1 MQIRQNQQ
9 FCAQMLHAHRR
20 LGLACWGW
28 LLLGSL
34 LWLLELLAAA
44 LVLRI
49 RNTLPVSLL
58 TEQALLWRLVQLFW
72 LVPAWLV
79 WNWCSWSLWR
89 RCTAVVSMLPH
100 RRPAGRKKQLWLALQ
115 NTLLRTLLLQT
126 VTLCLFGAY
135 QLGKAGAAHT
145 ESAPYL
151 FAAVQLLVLGTLC
164 LLGWCYVCLGL
175 WCVPFVCFARPELP
189 AWKVPLAAM
198 RAMHGGRKELLA
210 LLGWYGLQ
218 MLPVV
223 TIPWV
228 LPQAVLSVTVFCNLR
243 VQMTAERTADGAYRS
258 LPRYAPS
265 DNWKVEKLSHQSMK
279 INFYNI
285 AFFEKEYFL

>member
-135 QLGKAGAAHT
+135 QLGKAGAAIRKAHRICSPPCSCWCWGHFAFWGGAM
-145 ESAPYL
+145 SAWGCGACRSSALPVRNCRRGKYPL
-151 FAAVQLLVLGTLC
+151 RQ
-164 LLGWCYVCLGL
+164 
-175 WCVPFVCFARPELP
+175 CVPCTA
-189 AWKVPLAAM
+189 
-198 RAMHGGRKELLA
+198 
-210 LLGWYGLQ
+210 
-218 MLPVV
+218 
-223 TIPWV
+223 
-228 LPQAVLSVTVFCNLR
+228 
-243 VQMTAERTADGAYRS
+243 AERNCWHCWAGMACRCC
-258 LPRYAPS
+258 P
-265 DNWKVEKLSHQSMK
+265 W
-279 INFYNI
+279 
-285 AFFEKEYFL
+285 

>member
-135 QLGKAGAAHT
+135 QLGKRTVSVRRRAAAGAGDT
-145 ESAPYL
+145 LPSG
-151 FAAVQLLVLGTLC
+151 VVLC
-164 LLGWCYVCLGL
+164 LPGAVVRAVRLLCPSGTAGVESTPCGNACHARRQKGTAGTAGLVWPADAARGDHPLGV
-175 WCVPFVCFARPELP
+175 AS
-189 AWKVPLAAM
+189 
-198 RAMHGGRKELLA
+198 GGA
-210 LLGWYGLQ
+210 VGDG
-218 MLPVV
+218 
-223 TIPWV
+223 V
-228 LPQAVLSVTVFCNLR
+228 L
-243 VQMTAERTADGAYRS
+243 
-258 LPRYAPS
+258 
-265 DNWKVEKLSHQSMK
+265 
-279 INFYNI
+279 
-285 AFFEKEYFL
+285 

>member
-164 LLGWCYVCLGL
+164 LLGWCYVAWGCGACRSSALPVRNCRRGKYPL
-175 WCVPFVCFARPELP
+175 RQCVPCTA
-189 AWKVPLAAM
+189 
-198 RAMHGGRKELLA
+198 
-210 LLGWYGLQ
+210 
-218 MLPVV
+218 
-223 TIPWV
+223 
-228 LPQAVLSVTVFCNLR
+228 
-243 VQMTAERTADGAYRS
+243 AERNCWHCWAGMACRCC
-258 LPRYAPS
+258 P
-265 DNWKVEKLSHQSMK
+265 W
-279 INFYNI
+279 
-285 AFFEKEYFL
+285 

>member
-223 TIPWV
+223 TIPG
-228 LPQAVLSVTVFCNLR
+228 CCLR
-243 VQMTAERTADGAYRS
+243 RCCR
-258 LPRYAPS
+258 
-265 DNWKVEKLSHQSMK
+265 
-279 INFYNI
+279 
-285 AFFEKEYFL
+285 

>member
-20 LGLACWGW
+20 LGLVCWGW

-265 DNWKVEKLSHQSMK
+265 DN
-279 INFYNI
+279 
-285 AFFEKEYFL
+285 

>member
-1 MQIRQNQQ
+1 
-9 FCAQMLHAHRR
+9 MLHAHRR

-175 WCVPFVCFARPELP
+175 WCVPFVCFARPELA

-198 RAMHGGRKELLA
+198 RAMHGG
-210 LLGWYGLQ
+210 
-218 MLPVV
+218 
-223 TIPWV
+223 
-228 LPQAVLSVTVFCNLR
+228 
-243 VQMTAERTADGAYRS
+243 
-258 LPRYAPS
+258 
-265 DNWKVEKLSHQSMK
+265 
-279 INFYNI
+279 
-285 AFFEKEYFL
+285 

>member
-223 TIPWV
+223 TIPLGVASGGAVGDGV
-228 LPQAVLSVTVFCNLR
+228 L
-243 VQMTAERTADGAYRS
+243 
-258 LPRYAPS
+258 
-265 DNWKVEKLSHQSMK
+265 
-279 INFYNI
+279 
-285 AFFEKEYFL
+285 

>member
-58 TEQALLWRLVQLFW
+58 TE
-72 LVPAWLV
+72 
-79 WNWCSWSLWR
+79 
-89 RCTAVVSMLPH
+89 
-100 RRPAGRKKQLWLALQ
+100 LALQ

-265 DNWKVEKLSHQSMK
+265 DN
-279 INFYNI
+279 
-285 AFFEKEYFL
+285 

>member
-58 TEQALLWRLVQLFW
+58 TEQALLWRLVQLF
-72 LVPAWLV
+72 
-79 WNWCSWSLWR
+79 
-89 RCTAVVSMLPH
+89 
-100 RRPAGRKKQLWLALQ
+100 WLALQ

-265 DNWKVEKLSHQSMK
+265 DN
-279 INFYNI
+279 
-285 AFFEKEYFL
+285 

>member
-198 RAMHGGRKELLA
+198 ACHARRQKGTAGTAGLVWPADAARGDHPLGVASGGA
-210 LLGWYGLQ
+210 VGDG
-218 MLPVV
+218 
-223 TIPWV
+223 V
-228 LPQAVLSVTVFCNLR
+228 L
-243 VQMTAERTADGAYRS
+243 
-258 LPRYAPS
+258 
-265 DNWKVEKLSHQSMK
+265 
-279 INFYNI
+279 
-285 AFFEKEYFL
+285 

>member
-58 TEQALLWRLVQLFW
+58 TEQAL
-72 LVPAWLV
+72 
-79 WNWCSWSLWR
+79 LWR

-265 DNWKVEKLSHQSMK
+265 DN
-279 INFYNI
+279 
-285 AFFEKEYFL
+285 